1 MQPFMKTM
9 IVLAAIACLAMLG
22 IALAGCTQEHF
33 DTADQVAEV
42 ATDIA
47 QGTEAVLDSPVGAMV
62 PQPANGIIRMAGEAV
77 LGLAGLWFANKARVR
92 GVVLRSVVQ
101 AVDSP
106 GDTKNA
112 VRSNLRAAGIE
123 AEGRKMISEYKKA
136 G

>member
-47 QGTEAVLDSPVGAMV
+47 QGTEAVLDSPAGGMI
-62 PQPANGIIRMAGEAV
+62 PQPANGIIRLAGEAV
-77 LGLAGLWFANKARVR
+77 LGLLLGTLYRFGVLPALPGTRVTGKLHEELPR
-92 GVVLRSVVQ
+92 CLGSFSNMASQLST
-101 AVDSP
+101 SP
-106 GDTKNA
+106 
-112 VRSNLRAAGIE
+112 RFS
-123 AEGRKMISEYKKA
+123 
-136 G
+136 